1 MNWLADYFAQRTP
14 ALSISL
20 AAWPPLRLGPEGPVL
35 QSPRCL
41 PYPGATL
48 VFRPGGRISQGEQNV
63 ELPAC
68 YEMRAPTPS
77 QATEWA
83 RKADGSAFFE
93 SVKIFA
99 PSRYNPDILVTI
111 NDSLAFVPV
120 FSADGAPGFSGTCT
134 ERAAGAPGDSQMA
147 LPWSFQGY
155 ITI

>member
-14 ALSISL
+14 ALCLSL
-20 AAWPPLRLGPEGPVL
+20 AAWPPLRLGPEGPVP

-48 VFRPGGRISQGEQNV
+48 VFRPAGQISHGDQTV
-63 ELPAC
+63 ELPSC
-68 YEMRAPTPS
+68 YEMRTPTPS

-83 RKADGSAFFE
+83 RHAEGAAFFE

-99 PSRYNPDILVTI
+99 PSCYNPDFLVTI
-111 NDSLAFVPV
+111 NDSLSFVPV
-120 FSADGAPGFSGTCT
+120 FSADGAPGFFGSCIARG
-134 ERAAGAPGDSQMA
+134 GATAVDPQMA